1 MSKKT
6 ERRGNLKY
14 SLLLLLLLAV
24 LLVSSTYAWFTA
36 NEVVSI
42 STIDVNVIASNGL
55 QISADASNWKAIL
68 QVEDITGAGATY
80 TTNKNQMPETL
91 EPVSTAGVV
100 TNHYL
105 DMYYGQAVVAQAGD
119 NLGEYVL
126 QATKENA
133 EVEGTEGKYIAFDVF
148 LRVDQPED
156 IVLSTDSNVVFTEG
170 TTDRGIQ
177 NAARVAFLDKGTVAP
192 GSTSAQAQALDEGET
207 ADLVIWEPNND
218 VHTAAAVQNANDT
231 YGITTQQTGAAQI
244 EYDGIK
250 DAIAGEDV
258 LLGEADATH
267 FADYFADVDPQ
278 ISTQQTMANAEQ
290 LIHLEAGITK
300 LRIYMWV
307 EGQDVDCEN
316 QASGSDMSF
325 NLKFEIAEEP

>member
-6 ERRGNLKY
+6 ERKGNLKY

-68 QVEDITGAGATY
+68 QVEDITRAGATY
-80 TTNKNQMPETL
+80 ATNKNQMPAIL
-91 EPVSTAGVV
+91 EPVSTAGIV

-105 DMYYGQAVVAQAGD
+105 DMYYGQAVVAEAGD

-133 EVEGTEGKYIAFDVF
+133 EVEGAEGKYIAFDVF

-156 IVLSTDSNVVFTEG
+156 IVLSTDSNVVFKAD

-250 DAIAGEDV
+250 AAIAGEDV
-258 LLGEADATH
+258 LLGKADATK

-278 ISTQQTMANAEQ
+278 ISTQQTMATEQ
-290 LIHLEAGITK
+290 PLIHLEAGITK

>member
-177 NAARVAFLDKGTVAP
+177 NAARVAFLDKGTVGP

-218 VHTAAAVQNANDT
+218 VHTAAGVLNAKEIYGLDT
-231 YGITTQQTGAAQI
+231 TTTGGTQLS
-244 EYDGIK
+244 YDGIK
-250 DAIAGEDV
+250 AAFDIGKGVTLKTANK
-258 LLGEADATH
+258 TS
-267 FADYFADVDPQ
+267 FADSFETVTPT
-278 ISTQQTMANAEQ
+278 ISTVKDFDAQQSLLN
-290 LIHLEAGITK
+290 LKAGITK
-300 LRIYMWV
+300 VRIYMWV

-316 QASGSDMSF
+316 NASGTDISF
-325 NLKFEIAEEP
+325 NVQITKATE